1 MIFNKKRENK
11 LLPIAWQAF
20 AMPMARLCQRGG
32 QNFAK
37 GLKKRWQNS
46 LLIMNYID

>member
-20 AMPMARLCQRGG
+20 AMPMARLANAVAKLCQR
-32 QNFAK
+32 
-37 GLKKRWQNS
+37 LEKRWQNS

>member
-11 LLPIAWQAF
+11 LLPIAWQTF

-32 QNFAK
+32 KTLPKAWKTLAK
-37 GLKKRWQNS
+37 
-46 LLIMNYID
+46 

>member
-20 AMPMARLCQRGG
+20 AMPMARLCQR
-32 QNFAK
+32 
-37 GLKKRWQNS
+37 LEKRWQNS